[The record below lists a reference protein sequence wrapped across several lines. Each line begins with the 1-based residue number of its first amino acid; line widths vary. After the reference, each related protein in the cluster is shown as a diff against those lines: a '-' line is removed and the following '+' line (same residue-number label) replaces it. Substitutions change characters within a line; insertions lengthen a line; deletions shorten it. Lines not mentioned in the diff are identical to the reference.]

1 MKRVFAFGCSYTAYS
16 YPTWA
21 DLLHLDFDHVENWG
35 LPGIGNRAIAER
47 IAECH
52 AKNKFTK
59 DDIVIVQWSSHLRN
73 DWYSTSSNT
82 DRFAGWRT
90 YGSIFNYH
98 NAKLY
103 DKEWIDTF
111 FFEPAYV
118 MHTLNSIVATQSLLK
133 STGCAWYMTSIG
145 DVRELGN
152 DLRQND
158 NYGELTN
165 DAVSAGKQGKKAA
178 WRLAKELEVYDDAI
192 WADHKDHWLMPFE
205 LFCQTCPEHTF
216 GYLDDREEVFL
227 DLHPTPRQHI
237 LWIKQEL
244 KDKIG
249 ISDNSIAGG
258 LELAE
263 HVEKMQQKFKS
274 NKISFDYSVRKKD
287 KFPQS
292 VQKLMWPGKPYGF

>member
-1 MKRVFAFGCSYTAYS
+1 MKRVFTFGCSYTTYS

-21 DLLHLDFDHVENWG
+21 DFLHLDFDHVENWG
-35 LPGIGNRAIAER
+35 LPGLGNRAIAER
-47 IAECH
+47 VAECH

-73 DWYSTSSNT
+73 DWYSANT
-82 DRFAGWRT
+82 NIDRFAGWRT

-103 DKEWIDTF
+103 DKEWVDTF
-111 FFEPAYV
+111 FYEPAYI
-118 MHTLNSIVATQSLLK
+118 MHTMNGIVATQALLN
-133 STGCAWYMTSIG
+133 STGCTWYMTSIG
-145 DVRELGN
+145 DIRELGN

-165 DAVSAGKQGKKAA
+165 DAVSASKQGKKAA
-178 WRLAKELEVYDDAI
+178 WKLAKELEVYDAPI
-192 WADHKDHWLMPFE
+192 WEDHKDHWLMPLE

-216 GYLDDREEVFL
+216 GYLDEAHRTFL
-227 DLHPTPRQHI
+227 DLHPSPRQHI
-237 LWIKQEL
+237 LWMKQEL
-244 KDKIG
+244 KDLIG
-249 ISDNSIAGG
+249 ISDETISAG

-263 HVEKMQQKFKS
+263 HTEKLQQKFRT

-292 VQKLMWPGKPYGF
+292 VQKLLWPGKPYGF

>member
-133 STGCAWYMTSIG
+133 FTGCVWYMTSIG

-178 WRLAKELEVYDDAI
+178 WRLAKELEVYDDTI
-192 WADHKDHWLMPFE
+192 WSDHKDHWLMPFE

-216 GYLDDREEVFL
+216 GYMDVDDEVFL

-249 ISDNSIAGG
+249 ISDSSIAGG